1 MNISFCPCIAFQYSI
16 KRLILLS
23 LILIGIGIKV
33 EGLTLN
39 KLQVATDSIL
49 MTPKS
54 IPADAGKQIEEF
66 ANEEL
71 ENSISHYNENHL
83 VLMQTKSF
91 IAINNEINKAN
102 SFIKQGYNYRL
113 TLDNTSN
120 LLRIKDIAIDG
131 VIKNADVFH
140 SNRNLT
146 TTSIILDELQRR
158 NNIWLEETL
167 KFHQSLGNIQNRLD
181 SLAKDSLLYQVP
193 SDSAYRSN
201 YYIKLTSMRSRIT
214 PVNKSLSDALDSI
227 QQVELQV
234 NQIQSVLEADIAET
248 AFLRK
253 QLHENRK
260 IRELDSFNKKISD
273 KPLSEVI
280 TFSIRKMIILVGFYL
295 ANHFYSFVMMGLLIV
310 IISFY
315 FILLIRKTK
324 KAQLFE
330 QLREKT
336 YLLSHPVSA
345 SILIAISL
353 FQIILTEPPIFI
365 SGALWLI
372 TLISLSFIL
381 WKVISQNWISV
392 WLAYLLLFIV
402 TLADNLLLSHTKIES
417 WIILIIS
424 LSGTSISILLIH
436 KQKKRVQ
443 QNYTAFIPIIALVA
457 LELLAVFYILTGRYN
472 LAKTIMSNGYFLL
485 IVTYTLYWTLKLLKD
500 SMTISRFFHIRADDE
515 RYKFPYDEFNR
526 HVSPLMKMMIGAVS
540 IYLVS
545 RTSYS
550 LQAMTAP
557 FIDAF
562 NAPHSIGK
570 FSFTFESIFIFILI
584 ITLSWFIS
592 WVVSFL
598 TIDSEHYKESQ
609 KESGPGSWLL
619 LVRIAIFTIG
629 ILLACMAAG
638 IPLDRI
644 SVIIGALSVGIGFGL
659 QTLINNLVSGLIIA
673 FEKPINVGDIVEI
686 SGQVGKMKSIGIRS
700 SVVTTWDGADVIIP
714 NGDLMSQH
722 LINWTLGNTK
732 RRFELSVGVAYGT
745 DLEQTQQLL
754 TKLLDSDKRILKHPE
769 PLIQINQFN
778 KSSIDFVLKFWV
790 THFSIGLDVKS
801 DLIIS
806 IDKLFKENNIIIPF
820 PQLDI
825 RNVSIE
831 STHEQ

>member
-1 MNISFCPCIAFQYSI
+1 
-16 KRLILLS
+16 
-23 LILIGIGIKV
+23 
-33 EGLTLN
+33 
-39 KLQVATDSIL
+39 
-49 MTPKS
+49 
-54 IPADAGKQIEEF
+54 
-66 ANEEL
+66 
-71 ENSISHYNENHL
+71 
-83 VLMQTKSF
+83 
-91 IAINNEINKAN
+91 
-102 SFIKQGYNYRL
+102 
-113 TLDNTSN
+113 
-120 LLRIKDIAIDG
+120 
-131 VIKNADVFH
+131 
-140 SNRNLT
+140 
-146 TTSIILDELQRR
+146 
-158 NNIWLEETL
+158 
-167 KFHQSLGNIQNRLD
+167 
-181 SLAKDSLLYQVP
+181 
-193 SDSAYRSN
+193 
-201 YYIKLTSMRSRIT
+201 
-214 PVNKSLSDALDSI
+214 
-227 QQVELQV
+227 
-234 NQIQSVLEADIAET
+234 
-248 AFLRK
+248 
-253 QLHENRK
+253 
-260 IRELDSFNKKISD
+260 
-273 KPLSEVI
+273 
-280 TFSIRKMIILVGFYL
+280 
-295 ANHFYSFVMMGLLIV
+295 
-310 IISFY
+310 
-315 FILLIRKTK
+315 
-324 KAQLFE
+324 
-330 QLREKT
+330 
-336 YLLSHPVSA
+336 
-345 SILIAISL
+345 
-353 FQIILTEPPIFI
+353 
-365 SGALWLI
+365 
-372 TLISLSFIL
+372 
-381 WKVISQNWISV
+381 
-392 WLAYLLLFIV
+392 
-402 TLADNLLLSHTKIES
+402 
-417 WIILIIS
+417 
-424 LSGTSISILLIH
+424 
-436 KQKKRVQ
+436 
-443 QNYTAFIPIIALVA
+443 
-457 LELLAVFYILTGRYN
+457 
-472 LAKTIMSNGYFLL
+472 MSNGYFLL

-500 SMTISRFFHIRADDE
+500 SMTISQFFHIRADDE

-557 FIDAF
+557 FIEAF

-778 KSSIDFVLKFWV
+778 NSSIDFVLKFWV

-801 DLIIS
+801 DLIIA